1 MYLIQEFM
9 FLYCYF
15 IFTFMFIKMLYGIWL
30 NNVTLYFTKI
40 INEIYFKFI
49 RYVKPYDDI

>member
-1 MYLIQEFM
+1 
-9 FLYCYF
+9 
-15 IFTFMFIKMLYGIWL
+15 MLYGIWL